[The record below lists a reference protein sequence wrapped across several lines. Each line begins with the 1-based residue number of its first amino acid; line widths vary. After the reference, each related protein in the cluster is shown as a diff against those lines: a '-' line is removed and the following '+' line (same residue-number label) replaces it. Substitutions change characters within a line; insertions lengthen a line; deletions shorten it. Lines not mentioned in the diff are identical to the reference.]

1 MVPPYE
7 NFFVGGTGS
16 VRGFRA
22 GSLGPRDSNGF
33 AFGGTLRTALQANL
47 ILPTPLE
54 SDNKTTRLALFYDV
68 GQVFAQPRDFDT
80 GELRSSVGVAFEW
93 FTPFLGLLELSYAQ
107 PLDSQP
113 NDREDRFQINFGT
126 GF

>member
-1 MVPPYE
+1 M
-7 NFFVGGTGS
+7 
-16 VRGFRA
+16 
-22 GSLGPRDSNGF
+22 
-33 AFGGTLRTALQANL
+33 
-47 ILPTPLE
+47 
-54 SDNKTTRLALFYDV
+54 FYDV